1 MLFPHPASNTNKMH
15 HETAIN
21 AVHAVFRFAWLKVF
35 VVQMQEYVIQ
45 KRNKS
50 NEKKRGGKEAQKGK
64 NMH

>member
-1 MLFPHPASNTNKMH
+1 MLFPHPASNTNRTN
-15 HETAIN
+15 HETMIN
-21 AVHAVFRFAWLKVF
+21 TVHTVFKFAWLKVF
-35 VVQMQEYVIQ
+35 IVQKKEYATE